1 MAEVHIHVTDKNDN
15 APIFSQDVFYYD
27 FEDTMAKELLNVTA
41 TDPDLGKGGIVK
53 FRLLS
58 WERVSSLCI
67 AVLALFLSMIQAT
80 VAKIVFVKFWL
91 LKEPIFIFYPRPKF
105 EPLLLLL

>member
-1 MAEVHIHVTDKNDN
+1 M
-15 APIFSQDVFYYD
+15 
-27 FEDTMAKELLNVTA
+27 TA

-67 AVLALFLSMIQAT
+67 AVPTLFSSMILAT
-80 VAKIVFVKFWL
+80 VAEILFVKFWL
-91 LKEPIFIFYPRPKF
+91 LKEPIFIFYPHPKL
-105 EPLLLLL
+105 EPLILLL